1 MELYAPTAST
11 LILLSSKL
19 LETNWVQEGENQ
31 NSILELAQFQ
41 EGTTKTSKH
50 DNGINMFTMT
60 KSTLATNIRKL
71 EQRSI

>member
-31 NSILELAQFQ
+31 DSILELAQFQ
-41 EGTTKTSKH
+41 ESTTITSKH
-50 DNGINMFTMT
+50 DNDINMFTMT